1 MRFTIDDL
9 RLTIGDLLA
18 KMSLGAAV
26 LSLPLAWRAERRY
39 GQMGRLVVERVADEL
54 PSLSV
59 IIPARNEAGNLPKL
73 LASLTAVHYPGSLEI
88 IVVDDNSVDETAV
101 IAESYS
107 AQVVRLTDLP
117 AGWLGKPHAC
127 HRGAAVARGEWLL
140 FTDADT
146 VHERW
151 GVATAVTYARQHQLD
166 GLSAFLGQTTNSWW
180 DRSTILTAFVGLFA
194 GLPNLEGVMNGQYV
208 LLRRDV
214 YEACGGFAAVK
225 HEPLE
230 DLALGHRLHEL
241 GYRVPILRG
250 ETAASVR
257 MYHDFP
263 QMWQGL
269 TRLGAGALRWSGAGS
284 LVTALLTTLA
294 ALPLWL
300 SPFVWIWGRL
310 GRFAFGD
317 WRLGRHS
324 LVFSLLITAVGFMP
338 AARRL
343 GSGRWALLGPIG
355 SLLVQTAGTWG
366 LLRSLLGRGIQW
378 KDRLV

>member
-1 MRFTIDDL
+1 
-9 RLTIGDLLA
+9 LA
-18 KMSLGAAV
+18 
-26 LSLPLAWRAERRY
+26 
-39 GQMGRLVVERVADEL
+39 
-54 PSLSV
+54 
-59 IIPARNEAGNLPKL
+59 
-73 LASLTAVHYPGSLEI
+73 
-88 IVVDDNSVDETAV
+88 
-101 IAESYS
+101 
-107 AQVVRLTDLP
+107 
-117 AGWLGKPHAC
+117 
-127 HRGAAVARGEWLL
+127 
-140 FTDADT
+140 
-146 VHERW
+146 
-151 GVATAVTYARQHQLD
+151 
-166 GLSAFLGQTTNSWW
+166 GLSAFLGQQINDWW
-180 DRSTILTAFVGLFA
+180 DGAGILAAFVGLFA
-194 GLPNLEGVMNGQYV
+194 GLSSLSGVMNGQYI

-214 YEACGGFAAVK
+214 YEHSGGFAAVRK
-225 HEPLE
+225 EPLE
-230 DLALGHRLHEL
+230 DLALGHRLYKL
-241 GYRVPILRG
+241 GYSVPILRG

-300 SPFVWIWGRL
+300 SPFVWVWGRL